1 MPLTLLYWDY
11 AGLCLRVCMRR
22 ILWASGLASESVE
35 VLEISFLL
43 AQEANI
49 SVVVNDNQV

>member
-1 MPLTLLYWDY
+1 
-11 AGLCLRVCMRR
+11 MRR